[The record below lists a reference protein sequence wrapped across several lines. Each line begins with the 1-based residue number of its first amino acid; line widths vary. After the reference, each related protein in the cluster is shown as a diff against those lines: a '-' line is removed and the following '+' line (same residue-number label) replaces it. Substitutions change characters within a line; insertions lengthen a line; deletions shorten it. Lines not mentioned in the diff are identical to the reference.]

1 MEIITYLIPFVTVIV
16 LLSFFRKETAWWEYL
31 LVIIPSLL
39 LALAVEACMK
49 YDNVI
54 DTEYLGYYVTKIR
67 YEEPWNEY
75 IHKTCTETRVVGH
88 DKNGRAITQT
98 YTRDCSY
105 VEEHHER
112 WLYTLNNG
120 DTEYFYNEDEFNKV
134 KHRLSVQPQFIDMH
148 RHYHTKDGD
157 AYEWHYDNTEQHCYP
172 MTFTHKYENYV
183 KNSHSVFKYKEITD
197 DEADSLGLYKYP
209 KIVDY
214 DQNPIIGMN
223 LGEAAKRKIQYINGT
238 FGRTHQVRL
247 FILIW
252 KNKSAEQSQLQRA
265 YWQGGNKNECVVC
278 LGVDSHNKVTW
289 ADAWSWEDTPNISVK
304 SKSFFL
310 HNGGRLDIQGF
321 ANMFIK
327 EIKQGHWKRKE
338 FKDYSY
344 ISIDLTDGQ
353 LTALFIIVLLYNIGI
368 SIWVIL
374 NEYKLDSPDGGG
386 RFNSSSRRHN
396 RYYHKH
402 KRLYIN

>member
-16 LLSFFRKETAWWEYL
+16 LLIFFRKETAWWEYL
-31 LVIIPSLL
+31 VVILPSILL
-39 LALAVEACMK
+39 LIGVEACMK
-49 YDNVI
+49 YDNVV

-75 IHKTCTETRVVGH
+75 IHKTCTREVPDGKDSEGNTKYRTEH
-88 DKNGRAITQT
+88 
-98 YTRDCSY
+98 YDCSY
-105 VEEHHER
+105 VEDHPER

-134 KHRLSVQPQFIDMH
+134 KRRLSTTAHFIDMH

-157 AYEWHYDNTEQHCYP
+157 AYEWYYDNTEQHCYP

-183 KNSHSVFKYKEITD
+183 KNSHSVFKHKEISD

-214 DQNPIIGMN
+214 DQNPIIGLN
-223 LGEAAKRKIQYINGT
+223 LGEAAKRKIQYLNGT
-238 FGRTHQVRL
+238 LGRQYQVRL

-252 KNKSAEQSQLQRA
+252 KNKSAEQSNLQRA
-265 YWQGGNKNECVVC
+265 YWEGGNKNECVVC
-278 LGVDSHNKVTW
+278 LGVDSNNKVTW
-289 ADAWSWEDTPNISVK
+289 ADAWSWEDTPNIAVK
-304 SKSFFL
+304 SKSYFI

-321 ANMFIK
+321 ADMFTK

-344 ISIDLTDGQ
+344 INIDLTDTQ
-353 LTALFIIVLLYNIGI
+353 LTWLFIIVLLYNIGI
-368 SIWVIL
+368 SVWVVC
-374 NEYKLDSPDGGG
+374 NEFTLDSPEGDD
-386 RFNSSSRRHN
+386 RYSYNSWSN
-396 RYYHKH
+396 RYGNY
-402 KRLYIN
+402 KRRRLHF